1 MANKLYEE
9 SSIRDI
15 AAAIREKN
23 GSSNTYTVAQMGKAV
38 REITTEDL
46 IRHADIPGYVKT
58 EVRAI
63 LKKVESVRT
72 DDSIVFLAMSDS
84 HYYGAQADAVSTPD
98 ADGVQGTTGN
108 LHGAMAAKILAYAMP
123 FDFMAHM
130 GDVAFGHSTT
140 TSILLQGQHK
150 DLGELIDEAFKGI
163 PEFLAIGNHDTGI
176 YYHEEMVET
185 GETGVYTETGEYL
198 YNTFTALS
206 ASDDTVFGDSANGG
220 YCYRDFTD
228 KKLRVFLLN
237 TSEKLVNAQ
246 KDQGTYGAQRVWFAN
261 ALLDLNSKDDAA
273 EWSFL
278 VLSHYPAD
286 YGATI
291 PLSELLKAYV
301 EGTSFT
307 ISDPVSSYFAGDGTS
322 QTVDFTGHNAAK
334 FIAQF
339 HGHVHNFKA
348 SKLYSYATGSG
359 VQYDAWRVC
368 IPNGQYNRENYYT
381 TVGSYT
387 DIDFSETAS
396 YPKTVNSADDTSFV
410 VNVVNPSEEKIYS
423 FCYGAGIDRV
433 IGYGETVYYGVST
446 NLTNASISNSAIS
459 IEDGAAYSADVTA
472 NDGYELTSVTVTM
485 GGEDITPECVTDG
498 KIRIGEVTGNVVI
511 SAVALAVTDYTNQIP
526 ISTDASGTV
535 YNGVGYK
542 ADTYLSSGLEGSR
555 TGICT
560 TGFIPCAYGDI
571 IRFKNCQIQSGQNNH
586 RFAFY
591 DSTKTMIANMQFNT
605 TNLAASSYFDEVYGD
620 DGNMTQLTVN
630 HNQLSGV
637 AYMRFC
643 CGYIGEDS
651 VVTINEVI
659 E

>member
-334 FIAQF
+334 LIAQF

-433 IGYGETVYYGVST
+433 IGYGKTAYYGVST

-571 IRFKNCQIQSGQNNH
+571 IRFKNCQIQSGQSSH

>member
-472 NDGYELTSVTVTM
+472 NDGYELTRVTVTM
-485 GGEDITPECVTDG
+485 GGEDITSECVTDG

-542 ADTYLSSGLEGSR
+542 ADTYLTSGLEGSR
-555 TGICT
+555 AGICT

-571 IRFKNCQIQSGQNNH
+571 IRFKNCQIQSGQSNH